1 MIPSFEI
8 LISEEDFNFMQES
21 GKICKPAEDRTG
33 LNTNANFARALSWIT
48 NNECAMITAWRQKDS
63 DDVKVVRKVNE
74 ENNRQLVNSL
84 REYGYGVIKSLG
96 WYQEEGNQLAREY
109 SYLVFNHRNDGSE
122 FFNRMK
128 SLAERFSQDSF
139 LYKRPGAREQA
150 YLYFIS
156 NNEPKAIGFINFES
170 VDQSEDH
177 SMIGHHPFVFRAAE
191 D

>member
-1 MIPSFEI
+1 MIPSFDI
-8 LISEEDFNFMQES
+8 LISEEDFNLLQES

-63 DDVKVVRKVNE
+63 DDAKVARKVNE

-109 SYLVFNHRNDGSE
+109 SYLVFNHKNDGSP

-128 SLAERFSQDSF
+128 ALAERFSQDSF

-156 NNEPKAIGFINFES
+156 TNKHEAIGFINFES